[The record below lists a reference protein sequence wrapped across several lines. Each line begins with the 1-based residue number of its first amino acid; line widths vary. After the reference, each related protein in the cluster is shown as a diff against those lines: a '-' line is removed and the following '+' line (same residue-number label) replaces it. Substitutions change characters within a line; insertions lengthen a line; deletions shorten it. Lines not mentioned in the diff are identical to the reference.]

1 MHVRIA
7 WEILHHQKKENPEKT
22 ATIPNLCSKAAEL
35 PPRPSHMFP
44 SAGVLPRPHEL
55 AASFPGGLSGR
66 PPYETGPIPAG
77 FLTGPPSHIGMSA
90 VHVCMRRLPQSNQA

>member
-22 ATIPNLCSKAAEL
+22 ANIPNLCSKAAEL

-44 SAGVLPRPHEL
+44 SAGVLQRPHEL
-55 AASFPGGLSGR
+55 SASFPAALSAR
-66 PPYETGPIPAG
+66 PPYETGQIPAG
-77 FLTGPPSHIGMSA
+77 FLAGPPSHIGM
-90 VHVCMRRLPQSNQA
+90 

>member
-44 SAGVLPRPHEL
+44 SAGVMPRPHEL
-55 AASFPGGLSGR
+55 SASFPGGLSGR

-77 FLTGPPSHIGMSA
+77 FLAGPPSHIGKCWTLWQTLRS
-90 VHVCMRRLPQSNQA
+90 